1 MYHEKWKCEVI
12 SKRIRHPVYVV
23 YGFACGWTVG
33 EGLGGFDEV
42 TKGHHLQ
49 EGWEVGEEY

>member
-12 SKRIRHPVYVV
+12 SKGIRHPVYVV

-33 EGLGGFDEV
+33 EGFGGFDEV
-42 TKGHHLQ
+42 TKGHRLQ